1 MIRVDDAIR
10 MDMHLG
16 RTCDDNK
23 EAFVQSVDSTK
34 SGVFKKTDINF
45 IEYYGRIFRFRI
57 IDLL

>member
-1 MIRVDDAIR
+1 MN
-10 MDMHLG
+10 MHLG

-23 EAFVQSVDSTK
+23 GAFVQSVDSTK